1 MNSGQLDGAQMRQ
14 KFVDAPKTGWF
25 FGVAGPLSERSAELW
40 QAEVLFGPIE
50 RPLEPTLWTYET
62 CTFVSG
68 PITTSDFE
76 TVCVSTEPSHLDLNG
91 LRLTFGLQGSFN
103 YRRMPN
109 HALYD
114 QFELAWPSTKYST
127 TLIAPVSG
135 FQPPAEYLIGPS
147 APSFAAFAS
156 AYNAFI
162 HDHYQYSGV
171 GNPQLGELNLRVS
184 DQRGRIAKVEI
195 EPNRLRVFTEGTLA
209 SSMELELMAT
219 KDRGIVSVDALG
231 ETELAL
237 PSGLP
242 DDAWL
247 WLRTTSEW
255 IDYLPMGGWGSR
267 VPTVVD
273 LRPVSPGVTVAALIA
288 RGESQ
293 HVEFKE
299 QLPAGGEKDRVRTA
313 LKTAVAFANGSGGTL
328 LYGVRDDGDVAGLPN
343 ADQRTIDQ
351 FNDLLRGNTDP
362 MPQCVCSIEEVDG
375 KGVLVIEVT
384 GDTGKIHSLVV
395 EANRPE
401 YFVRRGATTF
411 PARAEELQSSVKR

>member
-1 MNSGQLDGAQMRQ
+1 MNSGQLDGAQMQQ
-14 KFVDAPKTGWF
+14 KFADEPMTGWI
-25 FGVAGPLSERSAELW
+25 FGVAGPLLERSAELW
-40 QAEVLFGPIE
+40 HVEVLFGPNE
-50 RPLEPTLWTYET
+50 RSWEPTLWTYET

-68 PITTSDFE
+68 PVSTLDLANVCTT
-76 TVCVSTEPSHLDLNG
+76 TEPSHLAVNG
-91 LRLTFGLQGSFN
+91 LDLTFGLQGSFS

-114 QFELAWPSTKYST
+114 QFAFAWPSTKYST
-127 TLIAPVSG
+127 RLIAPDTG

-162 HDHYQYSGV
+162 HDNYHYSGV
-171 GNPQLGELNLRVS
+171 GNPQLGEWNVRVS
-184 DQRGRIAKVEI
+184 DRRGRIAKVEI
-195 EPNRLRVFTEGTLA
+195 EPTTLRVFTEGTLL

-219 KDRGIVSVDALG
+219 KDRRIVAVDALG
-231 ETELAL
+231 ETELSL

-247 WLRTTSEW
+247 WLRTTNEW
-255 IDYLPMGGWGSR
+255 IDYLPMGEWGSR
-267 VPTVVD
+267 GATVID

-343 ADQRTIDQ
+343 ADQRTESHWDSWRLQ
-351 FNDLLRGNTDP
+351 TLETRMEPWERTTN
-362 MPQCVCSIEEVDG
+362 EE
-375 KGVLVIEVT
+375 
-384 GDTGKIHSLVV
+384 
-395 EANRPE
+395 AR
-401 YFVRRGATTF
+401 RRGATHL
-411 PARAEELQSSVKR
+411 RRKHKRSGSCGHFAMNSAPHAGPCSGSPISLDTGLKV